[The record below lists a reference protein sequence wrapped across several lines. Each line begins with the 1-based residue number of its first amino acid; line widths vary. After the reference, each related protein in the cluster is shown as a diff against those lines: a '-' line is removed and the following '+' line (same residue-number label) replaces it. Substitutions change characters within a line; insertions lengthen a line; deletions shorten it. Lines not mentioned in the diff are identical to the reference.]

1 MFQIVDSVVS
11 TLTKFIDSYGQQ
23 VVIGVLV
30 IVGAAILF
38 KIFIY
43 VLSGRGPDKS

>member
-1 MFQIVDSVVS
+1 MFQIVDSIVS
-11 TLTKFIDSYGQQ
+11 TLTKLIDSYGQK

-38 KIFIY
+38 K
-43 VLSGRGPDKS
+43 VLVRALSSRGPDKS